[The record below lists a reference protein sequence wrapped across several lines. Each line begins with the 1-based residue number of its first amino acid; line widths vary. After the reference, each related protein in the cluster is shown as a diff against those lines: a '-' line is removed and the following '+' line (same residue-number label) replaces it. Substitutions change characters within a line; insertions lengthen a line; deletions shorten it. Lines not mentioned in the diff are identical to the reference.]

1 MKGDHL
7 PGLDCLSDEQAV
19 PILMHMDVDTLLHAG
34 RYLSTSCL
42 FSFMYLYLYLSCHVK
57 ICLSSFIS
65 SCIFICARASS
76 RLFRLVCDPQI
87 WRQVFKH
94 PEENFTKETVG
105 KLVTFCT
112 RDNVCREIKA
122 EVVKLAAQGIADGS
136 DMDLKITLAI
146 QSWGD
151 PELFVV
157 NGFRFEEV
165 ANVEER
171 VGVRATILA
180 VEQADREWWC
190 GGVPVVETVYQQ
202 IVEMILA
209 RNDRCLGGLDRLE
222 LVGVNL
228 CLSENPHNLFFL
240 SLLKA
245 SKRWKVGVLFMDS
258 FKDIWMMLAH
268 ISKVGRIDCLVI
280 RPTEPVSLDA
290 VDRENLRKVWEISK
304 QVGFPRPC
312 ATCNVG
318 TGYVLFEGGLSTQP
332 LEHGGG
338 GTLEEDWQSVLQFV
352 ERGGFQQQGGA
363 V

>member
-7 PGLDCLSDEQAV
+7 PGLDCLSDKQAV

-34 RYLSTSCL
+34 R
-42 FSFMYLYLYLSCHVK
+42 FLSCHIK
-57 ICLSSFIS
+57 ICLS

-87 WRQVFKH
+87 WRQVFKQ

-268 ISKVGRIDCLVI
+268 ISNVGRIDCLVI
-280 RPTEPVSLDA
+280 RLSGPLSLDA

-318 TGYVLFEGGLSTQP
+318 TGYVLFEGGLGTQP

-338 GTLEEDWQSVLQFV
+338 GTLEENWQSVLQFV
-352 ERGGFQQQGGA
+352 ERGGVQQQEGA
-363 V
+363 GAG

>member
-1 MKGDHL
+1 M
-7 PGLDCLSDEQAV
+7 
-19 PILMHMDVDTLLHAG
+19 
-34 RYLSTSCL
+34 
-42 FSFMYLYLYLSCHVK
+42 
-57 ICLSSFIS
+57 
-65 SCIFICARASS
+65 
-76 RLFRLVCDPQI
+76 
-87 WRQVFKH
+87 
-94 PEENFTKETVG
+94 
-105 KLVTFCT
+105 
-112 RDNVCREIKA
+112 
-122 EVVKLAAQGIADGS
+122 
-136 DMDLKITLAI
+136 
-146 QSWGD
+146 
-151 PELFVV
+151 
-157 NGFRFEEV
+157 
-165 ANVEER
+165 
-171 VGVRATILA
+171 A
-180 VEQADREWWC
+180 VEQLGQQYSSRDQ
-190 GGVPVVETVYQQ
+190 PFVVEVNQE

-228 CLSENPHNLFFL
+228 CLSETPHNLFFL

-268 ISKVGRIDCLVI
+268 ISNVGLIDCLVI
-280 RPTEPVSLDA
+280 RLTEPVSLDA

-338 GTLEEDWQSVLQFV
+338 TLEENWQSVLQFV
-352 ERGGFQQQGGA
+352 ERGGFQQQGG